1 MVSSQ
6 NANSRK
12 QHQYPEDS
20 TVTTFDADQSFSNSS
35 FSGMD
40 FDASCSNHSNKITM
54 SSATPSLSSLEPEIV
69 EQVLDGWKRAAD
81 SLKTKSPEQQRRVP
95 PTTQRQ
101 APRRHKGLEPPQR
114 VVVQRQEQLLEE
126 QLGQVLLQRATRL
139 LTPAQY
145 SRILGE
151 TLTLS
156 SSSSNDPGPS
166 SSSSVVQSSNVLL
179 RAMASHLRAVR
190 IGNLMG
196 QLVQALK
203 QDVSEFRTLL
213 CTFWRQQRMM
223 GWNLQ
228 VSQLIAVCQTLSDAL
243 GSMIHDG
250 DHQGDDGRQDDD
262 DLVVPPTPPQEALAQ
277 FFRSVGWE
285 LEQFDKALATVAV
298 C

>member
-40 FDASCSNHSNKITM
+40 FDASCSNHNNKITM

-81 SLKTKSPEQQRRVP
+81 SLKTKNPEQQRRAP

-101 APRRHKGLEPPQR
+101 APRRHKGLEPPRR

-145 SRILGE
+145 SLILGE
-151 TLTLS
+151 TLS

-166 SSSSVVQSSNVLL
+166 SSVVESSNVLL

-243 GSMIHDG
+243 GSMMMIQD
-250 DHQGDDGRQDDD
+250 DYGDDGRQDDDDDD